1 MNMQSYAETKWKT
14 VMVKNRNLVTICLA
28 LAVFAALLAATP
40 TVSPAATPKTATTPQ
55 SPAGWEAKW
64 GELKA
69 AAAKEGKIVIGMGGS
84 SARDYRA
91 VWESFG
97 KQFGVEVI
105 TSSGSGSTQRD
116 RLLAEQARGIY
127 SMDINFFGASSV
139 LAFSDAGALSEA
151 MPLIMRPDILD
162 RSKWA
167 SDKFL
172 WLDRQQK
179 YCPASEL
186 ILRSNVGLM
195 YYNKKTVRQA
205 ELDSLK
211 SRWDLLKPRWKG
223 KIAVILDPSG
233 GAEISRTMLWQILG
247 KKWYETLI
255 REMNVTFLT
264 NGQTREAVD
273 SLARGQFDFLTLAP
287 DSLGAAVH
295 EAEKQGLPV
304 AEFER
309 TLAEGPDARISGR
322 SFVMKNPPHPGAAQ
336 LFLNWWLSR
345 EGQTTRVTL
354 STDPDTRPSL
364 RTDVP
369 QGKVPDDAWA
379 LARTLKPKQL
389 WSPADP
395 KFAAAENES
404 RVWFEKIFREKGL
417 YGY

>member
-1 MNMQSYAETKWKT
+1 MVHWRSGAHKRAGYIVARQKWPRLKDEHAVLCT
-14 VMVKNRNLVTICLA
+14 NQVGALMVKHRSLVVICLA
-28 LAVFAALLAATP
+28 LAAFAAVLAATA

-91 VWESFG
+91 VWEAFG
-97 KQFGVEVI
+97 KQFGIEVI

-151 MPLIMRPDILD
+151 MPLIIRPDVLD

-167 SDKFL
+167 TEKWL

-195 YYNKKTVRQA
+195 YYNKKTVKQA
-205 ELDSLK
+205 ELDSIK

-247 KKWYETLI
+247 QKWYETLI
-255 REMNVTFLT
+255 RDMNVTFLT

-273 SLARGQFDFLTLAP
+273 SLARGQ
-287 DSLGAAVH
+287 
-295 EAEKQGLPV
+295 
-304 AEFER
+304 
-309 TLAEGPDARISGR
+309 
-322 SFVMKNPPHPGAAQ
+322 
-336 LFLNWWLSR
+336 
-345 EGQTTRVTL
+345 
-354 STDPDTRPSL
+354 
-364 RTDVP
+364 
-369 QGKVPDDAWA
+369 
-379 LARTLKPKQL
+379 
-389 WSPADP
+389 
-395 KFAAAENES
+395 
-404 RVWFEKIFREKGL
+404 
-417 YGY
+417 